1 MNLNQ
6 LYYFKE
12 LAKERQF
19 SKAAKNLYIS
29 QPSLSNS
36 IKSLEK
42 ELNCQLINRN
52 GGQIT
57 LTEYGKIF
65 CEAAITSI
73 NSIEKSK
80 IDIANCKRKEENIIK
95 IASIPTAMSS
105 YLPRIISEYKQNNKI
120 QPKFYCYSDCSNNIY
135 QNLEVGTQILNRS
148 QLPFTLTE
156 AGMIYYNYLETI
168 SYNDQ
173 QLVRKLTRYTHPNSE
188 LIRIGILESLGSF
201 LLSEL
206 LPDFLKENPEV
217 RIQLFESFPRINE
230 ERLLNEKIDCYIG
243 QNPETITKG
252 VKFYINGNEKYY
264 VIIPSTSKYFSP
276 NQTILSPS
284 MYDLK
289 TILKSPL
296 VLSAPES
303 AIRHQVNGL
312 FQKFHIKPNIIME
325 SNSIITATNL
335 FMRGVGLTISSAS
348 ILNKIHHSLPI
359 NLLPIDTQIL
369 QLQYFIAIKKN
380 LPLSPI
386 MKNLINAFKNLYK
399 SKLNELLNITIPKF
413 CINLGIVI
421 SYHSLSILF
430 LLIYKNKSIHFSTI
444 KKLVVA
450 L

>member
-1 MNLNQ
+1 
-6 LYYFKE
+6 
-12 LAKERQF
+12 
-19 SKAAKNLYIS
+19 
-29 QPSLSNS
+29 
-36 IKSLEK
+36 
-42 ELNCQLINRN
+42 
-52 GGQIT
+52 
-57 LTEYGKIF
+57 
-65 CEAAITSI
+65 
-73 NSIEKSK
+73 
-80 IDIANCKRKEENIIK
+80 
-95 IASIPTAMSS
+95 
-105 YLPRIISEYKQNNKI
+105 
-120 QPKFYCYSDCSNNIY
+120 
-135 QNLEVGTQILNRS
+135 
-148 QLPFTLTE
+148 
-156 AGMIYYNYLETI
+156 MIYYNYLETI

-399 SKLNELLNITIPKF
+399 CKLNELLNITIPKF